1 MSEAEFDR
9 IADVYDETRRALDE
23 ETLGGLMQMLTK
35 YGCRSILEIAVGT
48 GRVSVP
54 LMRRGYE
61 ITGVDISR
69 RMIEKARAKGLANL
83 VLADGRGTA
92 FKDGSFDAVLMAH
105 VLHLL
110 EDPLVVMREGARVS
124 RIGVFALFRKGARE
138 WPRFGFWGGVP
149 TTTNHAAGTAGRVND
164 QGFNVQAAVKL
175 LEERRE
181 RFRKI
186 AEKYHWTWDSPR
198 RVRNWGRETEILES
212 YPPDELKVV
221 SDVVVTETLEDRIA
235 RFQKGGYGFMSEMP
249 AEMREEVIKQMR
261 ADAASLPEWA
271 RQPRHEVY
279 QVAMWRSEKLLRCLR
294 SYSRS
299 LG

>member
-1 MSEAEFDR
+1 LSEAEFDR

-23 ETLGGLMQMLTK
+23 KTLGGLMEMLTK

-61 ITGVDISR
+61 ITGADISR
-69 RMIEKARAKGLANL
+69 RMMEKARAKGLANL
-83 VLADGRGTA
+83 VLADGSGTA
-92 FKDGSFDAVLMAH
+92 FRDGSFDAVLMAH
-105 VLHLL
+105 IFHLL
-110 EDPLVVMREGARVS
+110 ENPLAVMREGARVS
-124 RIGVFALFRKGARE
+124 RIGVFALLRKGNRP
-138 WPRFGFWGGVP
+138 WFGFWGSGVP
-149 TTTNHAAGTAGRVND
+149 PVAPAVATTGKVND
-164 QGFNVQAAVKL
+164 QGINDQATAKL
-175 LEERRE
+175 FEERRE

-186 AEKYHWTWDSPR
+186 AEKYHWTWDSAR
-198 RVRNWGRETEILES
+198 RVHNWGRETEILES
-212 YPPDELKVV
+212 HPPDELKVV

-271 RQPRHEVY
+271 RQPGHEVY
-279 QVAMWRSEKLLRCLR
+279 QVAMWRSEKLLVKR
-294 SYSRS
+294 SARPK
-299 LG
+299 